1 VLNISRHCYLSKGLS
16 AVPDL
21 ETRNFFLH
29 TVELRCCQNKICALY
44 QIQAV
49 SVSRELAGF
58 RM

>member
-29 TVELRCCQNKICALY
+29 TVELRCRSNHTIMEKVKHITVNNFL
-44 QIQAV
+44 V
-49 SVSRELAGF
+49 D
-58 RM
+58 